1 MRISGLETKN
11 LTNQTNSALQQL
23 DSFSKKIQ
31 EQIMKAQERL
41 RNLSSNEEMSIDEK
55 LKKRQEIQKQIT
67 DLNNQLRQYQ
77 FEQERKKQQ
86 EKRLAKEQS
95 NKVKKEIIGSKEK
108 ELSQESMNTLISADS
123 AVGQIKIQ
131 ENIKKRMKT
140 KANSLQTEISLEES
154 RAVKGLSANVEKKK
168 EELQEIE
175 QKEIKVSRA
184 MRETIGKVND
194 LLESSN
200 KNAMDENFDGDVG
213 QKREEEQEKAIDL
226 GKKSE
231 QKDLDKTS
239 KVSEKLNRKSI
250 DVSL

>member
-95 NKVKKEIIGSKEK
+95 NEVKKEIIGSKEK
-108 ELSQESMNTLISADS
+108 GLSQESMNTLISADS

-131 ENIKKRMKT
+131 
-140 KANSLQTEISLEES
+140 
-154 RAVKGLSANVEKKK
+154 
-168 EELQEIE
+168 
-175 QKEIKVSRA
+175 
-184 MRETIGKVND
+184 
-194 LLESSN
+194 
-200 KNAMDENFDGDVG
+200 
-213 QKREEEQEKAIDL
+213 
-226 GKKSE
+226 
-231 QKDLDKTS
+231 
-239 KVSEKLNRKSI
+239 
-250 DVSL
+250 